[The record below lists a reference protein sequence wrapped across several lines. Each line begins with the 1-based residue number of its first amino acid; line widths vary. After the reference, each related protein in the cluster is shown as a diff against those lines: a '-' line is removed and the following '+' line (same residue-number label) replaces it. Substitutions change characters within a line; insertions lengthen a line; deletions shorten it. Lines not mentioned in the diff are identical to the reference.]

1 MTFHIFRRIFHLIGN
16 LKLASTW
23 RGLKYC
29 PHPWL
34 TLWKLLWP
42 LPWRYRL
49 PIPLDPLEIRD
60 HPDIVHQRYYVEE
73 NYRRLRSFPLFQL
86 RDTSLRSLYRL
97 HDALCA
103 DQQNYVMLESDYFWR
118 RARWRIKDIPD
129 PKDPNPLRYAI
140 LASLV
145 ESMVEAYNWKITLG
159 LRRGV
164 GVTSKEQDEAF
175 RRDPNKP
182 FEEVPSWASLVHPL
196 EEWTSFLEDR
206 AIHNYAAPFYKRR
219 ISANPLQL
227 ENI

>member
-1 MTFHIFRRIFHLIGN
+1 
-16 LKLASTW
+16 
-23 RGLKYC
+23 
-29 PHPWL
+29 
-34 TLWKLLWP
+34 
-42 LPWRYRL
+42 
-49 PIPLDPLEIRD
+49 
-60 HPDIVHQRYYVEE
+60 
-73 NYRRLRSFPLFQL
+73 
-86 RDTSLRSLYRL
+86 
-97 HDALCA
+97 
-103 DQQNYVMLESDYFWR
+103 MLESDYFWR

-206 AIHNYAAPFYKRR
+206 AVHDYSAPFYKRR